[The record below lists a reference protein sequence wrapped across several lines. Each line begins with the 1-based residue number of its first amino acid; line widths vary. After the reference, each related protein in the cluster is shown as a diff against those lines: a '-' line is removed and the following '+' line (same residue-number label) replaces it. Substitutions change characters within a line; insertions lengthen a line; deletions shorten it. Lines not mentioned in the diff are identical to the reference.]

1 MILFDYDKAVHLM
14 ERWGVDLLL
23 PHTLLNAGYLADHW
37 KHDLYTSIGAHTT
50 FDQDEPYQLFVG
62 LPRDRKIDPFITC
75 RRASEEGDMHTW
87 GMWIEDRRVWG
98 LDERP
103 RSLNSPL
110 PPVTGEMYAT
120 PYEAVA
126 AALKERGLA
135 GASIGVERRYL
146 GVEGYEKLQRL
157 LPEAQLR
164 EVLGLFLELRVVKS
178 EEEVRRMRCAA
189 QATQQALEVTVKTL
203 QPGMTGLDLESLI
216 GAEHYRAGARHE
228 WIHTQIGPQG
238 IDVVGPSPQEIKI
251 GDVVRIDTGC
261 SYRHYRSDFGLMI
274 AVGEPSKELL
284 QIYGAVRPAMDAV
297 LEALRPG
304 VSARQLFEIGNRI
317 LEREGFESYLMYF
330 GHGIGRNGHE
340 EPVLA
345 ADSKWVLE
353 ENMTIAIEL
362 VTVRP
367 ALGMVALEDIVVITS
382 DGHEDLSTIGRELHI
397 VEA

>member
-14 ERWGVDLLL
+14 EHGGVDLLL

-37 KHDLYTSIGAHTT
+37 KHDLYTSIGAYTT
-50 FDQDEPYQLFVG
+50 FDKDEPYQLFVG
-62 LPRDRKIDPFITC
+62 LPRDRKIGPFVTC
-75 RRASEEGDMHTW
+75 RRASEEGDMYNW

-98 LDERP
+98 LNELP

-110 PPVTGEMYAT
+110 PPLADEMYAD

-157 LPEAQLR
+157 LPDAQFREAS
-164 EVLGLFLELRVVKS
+164 ELFLELRVVKS
-178 EEEVRRMRCAA
+178 EEEVRRMRAAA
-189 QATQQALEVTVKTL
+189 QATQQALGGTL
-203 QPGMTGLDLESLI
+203 ETLRPGMTGLDLELVI

-228 WIHTQIGPQG
+228 WVHTQIGPLG
-238 IDVVGPSPQEIKI
+238 IDVVGPNPQEIKT
-251 GDVVRIDTGC
+251 GDMVRIDAGC
-261 SYRHYRSDFGLMI
+261 SYRHYRSDFGLLI

-284 QIYGAVRPAMDAV
+284 QVYGAMRRAMDAV

-317 LEREGFESYLMYF
+317 LEREASDNYLMYL
-330 GHGIGRNGHE
+330 GHGIGRNVHE

-345 ADSKWVLE
+345 PDSEWTLAE
-353 ENMTIAIEL
+353 SMTMAIEL

-367 ALGMVALEDIVVITS
+367 ALGMIALEDIVAITS

-397 VEA
+397 IEA